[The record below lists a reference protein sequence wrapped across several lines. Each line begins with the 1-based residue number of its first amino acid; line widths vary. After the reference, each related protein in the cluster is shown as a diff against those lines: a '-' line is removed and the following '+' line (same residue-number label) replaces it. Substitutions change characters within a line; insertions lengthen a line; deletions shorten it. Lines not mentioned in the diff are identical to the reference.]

1 MNKDRLLSLI
11 RHPQLMLPDDRQD
24 LLGLV
29 REFPFFQSAHFLLL
43 YNLKKFY
50 QEQFDEQL
58 KESALYIADRR
69 ALFNFVHEL
78 SAEQLVTTPET
89 TLQAPVT
96 SEPAVIISEIEPK
109 PLQEEPVITSVSN
122 QPIDKSISEVE
133 PEISAEPLEETP
145 PVVEEKPIGSE
156 SIVEPPAQ
164 PETLGTVSPME
175 DEKPI
180 AEEHVIEK
188 EPEPKSSKPEFVP
201 EYTYNS
207 YNLESALADQKPKD
221 AAQRIAED
229 LADITA
235 EFELEFDDD
244 FLSFE
249 EPEEVVGPDPF
260 ALIDKFI
267 DENPSFTPN
276 RLDLTEHR
284 EDISAE
290 SVKEN
295 DGLATETLAMIYTSQ
310 KLYDKAIAVYEKL
323 ILKFPEK
330 STFFAS
336 RVEELRNHLK

>member
-11 RHPQLMLPDDRQD
+11 RHPQVMLPDDRED

-29 REFPFFQSAHFLLL
+29 REYPFFQSAHFLLL

-69 ALFNFVHEL
+69 VLFNFIHEL
-78 SAEQLVTTPET
+78 SAGQSVTVPET

-96 SEPAVIISEIEPK
+96 TEPAAIISEVKTEPAR
-109 PLQEEPVITSVSN
+109 EEPVITSVSN
-122 QPIDKSISEVE
+122 QPIVEPISEIE
-133 PEISAEPLEETP
+133 PEISAEPLEETL
-145 PVVEEKPIGSE
+145 PVVEEKTKEPE

-164 PETLGTVSPME
+164 PETVSPME
-175 DEKPI
+175 EKPI
-180 AEEHVIEK
+180 AEEPVIEK
-188 EPEPKSSKPEFVP
+188 KTEPKSSKPEFVP

-207 YNLESALADQKPKD
+207 YSLESALADQKPKD

-244 FLSFE
+244 FSSFE
-249 EPEEVVGPDPF
+249 EPEEIVRPDPF

-284 EDISAE
+284 EDISSE

-295 DGLATETLAMIYTSQ
+295 DDLATETLAMIYTSQ